1 MKGNAMSSEL
11 TLSLAKQNQSA
22 GLSSAAPAGVTGV
35 APKVTAIAKAEIMP
49 IPKAE
54 INFDSDRMLQNL
66 RESISKLN
74 EMLVSSSRGLNFS
87 MDEKLGR
94 PIIYVKNSQTG
105 EIVRQIPNE
114 VVVRIA
120 HGIEDLKGLLHNTI
134 S

>member
-1 MKGNAMSSEL
+1 MATEISLNAQHQA
-11 TLSLAKQNQSA
+11 TRPPAPA
-22 GLSSAAPAGVTGV
+22 AAASAAPAEA
-35 APKVTAIAKAEIMP
+35 APKVMP

-54 INFDSDRMLQNL
+54 INFDADRMRQNIH
-66 RESISKLN
+66 EAISKLN
-74 EMLVSSSRGLNFS
+74 DMMVSAGRGVSFA

-105 EIVRQIPNE
+105 EVIRQLPNE

-120 HGIEDLKGLLHNTI
+120 HGIEDLKGMLHNKA

>member
-1 MKGNAMSSEL
+1 MANEISLNAPHQPSRAPAPAPAV
-11 TLSLAKQNQSA
+11 T
-22 GLSSAAPAGVTGV
+22 AAPAEA
-35 APKVTAIAKAEIMP
+35 APKVMP

-54 INFDSDRMLQNL
+54 INFDADRMRQNMQ
-66 RESISKLN
+66 EAISKLN
-74 EMLVSSSRGLNFS
+74 DMMVSSGRGVSFA

-105 EIVRQIPNE
+105 EVIRQLPNE

-120 HGIEDLKGLLHNTI
+120 HGIEDLKGLLHNKA

>member
-1 MKGNAMSSEL
+1 MTSEL
-11 TLSLAKQNQSA
+11 YLNVPKQLHSA
-22 GLSSAAPAGVTGV
+22 GASMPTQTGTV
-35 APKVTAIAKAEIMP
+35 DASPKVMPIPKAEIMP

-66 RESISKLN
+66 RDSISKLN
-74 EMLVSSSRGLNFS
+74 DMMVAGGRGLNFS

-105 EIVRQIPNE
+105 EVVRQIPNE

-120 HGIEDLKGLLHNTI
+120 HGIEDLKGLLHNAI